1 MPKEI
6 DRRVERALSEKV
18 FPGCVIGTIHA
29 NGSREIKAFGH
40 HTYASDSQRVEEDTI
55 YDLASVTKS
64 IPVASLALTF
74 VAEGRLQLT
83 DTVVKYLPELHNDYG
98 ATIEDLLRYRVQG
111 PRLSRLIYPTFEQIR
126 THILEHGFNGP
137 PGERLYTNVPAYI
150 LGLVLERVGESTLP
164 ALAHRYFFEPLNM
177 HDTTF
182 FPSFAKASEGEPH
195 SNRVAPTEVVE
206 GKEIRGIVHDESARA
221 FSRTRRAVGH
231 AGLFSTAPDI
241 LNFFEA
247 LLIGKFPAIVEGA
260 QRGMGWQLNQPW
272 FMGAKS
278 GEHTFGKTGFTGTSV
293 LCDMGR
299 GTAFVIL
306 SNRTYPVRPADAA
319 SIHSAI
325 NVFRSEI
332 ADILLSAR
340 G

>member
-1 MPKEI
+1 MPEKIQARAKRAIE
-6 DRRVERALSEKV
+6 DRV
-18 FPGCVIGTIHA
+18 FPGCVIGVVKKT
-29 NGSREIKAFGH
+29 GERQVMPFGTMIYH
-40 HTYASDSQRVEEDTI
+40 SDENVAEDTI

-182 FPSFAKASEGEPH
+182 FPHDVA
-195 SNRVAPTEVVE
+195 RIAPTEVVE

-319 SIHSAI
+319 STHSAI